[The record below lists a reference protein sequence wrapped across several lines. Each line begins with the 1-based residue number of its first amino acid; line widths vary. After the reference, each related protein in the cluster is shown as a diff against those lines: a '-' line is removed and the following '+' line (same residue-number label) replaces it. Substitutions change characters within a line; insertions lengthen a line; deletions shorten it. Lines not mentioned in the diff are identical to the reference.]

1 MVWPPERP
9 QLEVPRIGDGAGP
22 LRIGIISD
30 THIPEARRELWPQVF
45 DAFAGVDGIL
55 HGGDIHD
62 VRLIDQF
69 EALAPTYSARGN
81 GEEGSGSRV
90 VAPADPRL
98 RTAWRLQIGQLRVGV
113 IHDLPVPE
121 IPPALT
127 VAGVMREQ
135 FHVDP
140 DGPDAL
146 DVIVHG
152 DSHVERVDL
161 IGSVLCVN
169 PGSPT
174 YPRNFMTRLGIIGFL
189 DIQGRSVRTS
199 LCQLTEDGYD
209 TILVHEHEFA
219 HSVAEGTSS
228 GS

>member
-1 MVWPPERP
+1 MPWPPEKP
-9 QLEVPRIGDGAGP
+9 QTEIPRIGDGSAP

-30 THIPEARRELWPQVF
+30 THVPESRRELWPQVF
-45 DAFAGVDGIL
+45 EAFTGVDAIL

-62 VRLIDQF
+62 LGLIDRF
-69 EALAPTYSARGN
+69 EGLAPTFSARGN
-81 GEEGSGSRV
+81 GEEGSGSRAAV
-90 VAPADPRL
+90 PADPRL
-98 RTAWRLQIGQLRVGV
+98 REAWRLHIGQLKVGI

-121 IPPALT
+121 LPPKLT
-127 VAGVMREQ
+127 VAKTMREH

-140 DGPDAL
+140 DGPDVL

-152 DSHVERVDL
+152 DSHVERIDL
-161 IGSVLCVN
+161 IGSTLCVN

-189 DIQGRSVRTS
+189 DIDGRSVRAS

-209 TILVHEHEFA
+209 TIHTVDHDFG
-219 HSVAEGTSS
+219 SVLR
-228 GS
+228 

>member
-1 MVWPPERP
+1 MPWPPERP
-9 QLEVPRIGDGAGP
+9 QIDIPRIGDGRTA

-30 THIPEARRELWPQVF
+30 THVPEARRELWPQVF
-45 DAFAGVDGIL
+45 DAFAGVDAIL

-62 VRLIDQF
+62 IALIDRF
-69 EALAPTYSARGN
+69 ETLAPTFSARGN
-81 GEEGSGSRV
+81 GEEGSGSRAAV
-90 VAPADPRL
+90 PADPRL
-98 RTAWRLQIGQLRVGV
+98 REAWRLRLGELNVGIV
-113 IHDLPVPE
+113 HDLPVPE
-121 IPPALT
+121 IPPKWT
-127 VAGVMREQ
+127 VANTMREQ

-146 DVIVHG
+146 DVIIHG

-161 IGSVLCVN
+161 VGRVLCVN

-189 DIQGRSVRTS
+189 DIDGRKVRTS

-209 TILVHEHEFA
+209 TVITHEHDFA
-219 HSVAEGTSS
+219 AVK
-228 GS
+228 